1 MIADVLAQAGGAPT
15 DVLIQYGALGVL
27 AALAIAAVRVL
38 FQREV
43 QALDLE
49 RKRAD
54 RLEAELAK
62 ANAAMQELA
71 VGTLAEATRAISEA
85 LETTRGRP

>member
-1 MIADVLAQAGGAPT
+1 MSVLAQEVGTVGA
-15 DVLIQYGALGVL
+15 DLLAQYGALGFVALL
-27 AALAIAAVRVL
+27 AVAAVKVL
-38 FQREV
+38 FGREV

-62 ANAAMQELA
+62 ANAAMQELC
-71 VGTLAEATRAISEA
+71 VGTLAEATRAISNA
-85 LETTRGRP
+85 LAETKGRP